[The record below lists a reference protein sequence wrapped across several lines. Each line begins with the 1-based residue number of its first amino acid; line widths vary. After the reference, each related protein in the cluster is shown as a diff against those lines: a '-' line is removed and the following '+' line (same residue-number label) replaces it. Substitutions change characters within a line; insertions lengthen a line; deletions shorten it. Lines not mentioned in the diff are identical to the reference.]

1 MCGRYANAETTD
13 ELALRFNVDVVGE
26 NLPAQSWNI
35 KPTQLVP
42 VIAESAAGTE
52 TVSRRLEAARWSLIP
67 PWVHD
72 GKPKFSTFN
81 ARSEEAA
88 SKASWK
94 NSVKSKRCLVPAS
107 GYFEWV
113 TEGSTK
119 TPFYISRDEP
129 LAFAGL
135 YSWWRASESDPW
147 LLTATI
153 MTMPS
158 VPELAHIHDRNPVM
172 LPHSMWNDWLD
183 PTLVGD
189 QAFIDAAVA
198 EAQPMAAALHAW
210 QVGPVKGDGPE
221 LIAPVAG

>member
-13 ELALRFNVDVVGE
+13 ELALRFEIEIVGE
-26 NLPAQSWNI
+26 NLPVPSWNI
-35 KPTQLVP
+35 KPTQMINV
-42 VIAESAAGTE
+42 VAESAAGTD

-107 GYFEWV
+107 GYYEWV
-113 TEGSTK
+113 TQGTTK
-119 TPFYISRDEP
+119 TPSYISGDEP
-129 LAFAGL
+129 IAFAGL
-135 YSWWRASESDPW
+135 YSWWRASEKDPW

-158 VPELAHIHDRNPVM
+158 VPELAEIHDRNPIG
-172 LPHSMWNDWLD
+172 LPKSMWNDWLD
-183 PTLVGD
+183 PTLMGD
-189 QAFIDAAVA
+189 QAFIDAAA
-198 EAQPMAAALHAW
+198 HEAQAVARSW
-210 QVGPVKGDGPE
+210 QARHVAPLTGDGPE
-221 LIAPVAG
+221 LIASV

>member
-13 ELALRFNVDVVGE
+13 ELALRFEIEIVGE
-26 NLPAQSWNI
+26 NLPAPSWNI
-35 KPTQLVP
+35 KPTQMINV
-42 VIAESAAGTE
+42 VAESAAGTD

-107 GYFEWV
+107 GYYEWV
-113 TEGSTK
+113 TQGTTK
-119 TPFYISRDEP
+119 TPFYISGDEP
-129 LAFAGL
+129 IAFAGL
-135 YSWWRASESDPW
+135 YSWWRASEKDPW

-158 VPELAHIHDRNPVM
+158 VPELAEIHDRNPIG
-172 LPHSMWNDWLD
+172 LPKSMWNDWLN
-183 PTLVGD
+183 PTLIGD
-189 QAFIDAAVA
+189 QAFIDAAAHEA
-198 EAQPMAAALHAW
+198 EAVARSW
-210 QVGPVKGDGPE
+210 QARHVAPLTGDGPE
-221 LIAPVAG
+221 LIASV

>member
-13 ELALRFNVDVVGE
+13 ELALRFNVDIVGE

-35 KPTQLVP
+35 KPTQIVP
-42 VIAESAAGTE
+42 VIAESAAGTD
-52 TVSRRLEAARWSLIP
+52 TVSRRLESARWSLIP
-67 PWVHD
+67 PWVTD

-94 NSVKSKRCLVPAS
+94 ASVKSKRCLVPAS
-107 GYFEWV
+107 GYYEWV

-119 TPFYISRDEP
+119 TPFYICGEEP

-153 MTMPS
+153 MTMAS
-158 VPELAHIHDRNPVM
+158 VPELARIHDRNPM
-172 LPHSMWNDWLD
+172 ALPARMWNDWLD
-183 PTLVGD
+183 PTIEGD
-189 QAFIDAAVA
+189 QTLIDAAA
-198 EAQPMAAALHAW
+198 HEAQTVARTWRAHEVAPLR
-210 QVGPVKGDGPE
+210 GDGPE
-221 LIAPVAG
+221 LILPV